1 MKHILI
7 PTDFTI
13 KSLKLIRA
21 AVDRFPGEALHI
33 TLVHA
38 LEPDN
43 SISGLLMMSKRL
55 SVHQL
60 CPQEFTEACEVLR
73 NKYTSVV
80 QRIKVEFY
88 YGATKA
94 YLRNFLEAR
103 NIDAVLL
110 AKDYTLKKPSKS
122 SKDLY
127 PELVNSGYPVHWEV
141 LQQAAQKAFADNT
154 SLSAL
159 LPA

>member
-13 KSLKLIRA
+13 KSLKLVRA
-21 AVDRFPGEALHI
+21 AVDRFPGEVLHI

-38 LEPDN
+38 LEPDH

-55 SVHQL
+55 SAHKL
-60 CPQEFTEACEVLR
+60 CTQEFTDACEVLQ
-73 NKYTSVV
+73 NKYTSAV

-88 YGATKA
+88 YGSTKA
-94 YLRNFLEAR
+94 YMKNFLEAR
-103 NIDAVLL
+103 KIDAVIL
-110 AKDYTLKKPSKS
+110 AKDYTLKKPSPS
-122 SKDLY
+122 SRDMY
-127 PELVNSGYPVHWEV
+127 PGLIRSGYPVHWEE
-141 LQQAAQKAFADNT
+141 LQQSTQKAFSETA

>member
-13 KSLKLIRA
+13 KSLKLVRA
-21 AVDRFPGEALHI
+21 AVDRFPDETLHI

-60 CPQEFTEACEVLR
+60 YTQEFTEACEVLR
-73 NKYTSVV
+73 NKYTSAV
-80 QRIKVEFY
+80 QHIKVEFY
-88 YGATKA
+88 YGATKT
-94 YLRNFLEAR
+94 YLKNFLEAR
-103 NIDAVLL
+103 KIEAVLL
-110 AKDYTLKKPSKS
+110 AKDYTLKKPSRS

-127 PELVNSGYPVHWEV
+127 PELLSSGYPVHWER
-141 LQQAAQKAFADNT
+141 LQQAEQKAFADT
-154 SLSAL
+154 ASLSAL